1 MGAGQ
6 TGVGGRP
13 AASPVELVS
22 RNVLEAAHDQRR
34 NLVENHAWE
43 KYWKLMSATIIH
55 AQVRPGDINFTEGH
69 KLFARYATDGSHS
82 SPLYICYTSKV
93 SLCTYV
99 QNYS

>member
-6 TGVGGRP
+6 AGVGGRP

-43 KYWKLMSATIIH
+43 KYGKLRSATVIH
-55 AQVRPGDINFTEGH
+55 AQVRPREILLKDIDYLHTMLQMDLSEV
-69 KLFARYATDGSHS
+69 
-82 SPLYICYTSKV
+82 LYICYTSKV

-99 QNYS
+99 QNCS

>member
-43 KYWKLMSATIIH
+43 KYGKLASATVIH
-55 AQVRPGDINFTEGH
+55 AQVRPREILLKDIDYLHTMLQMDLIEV
-69 KLFARYATDGSHS
+69 
-82 SPLYICYTSKV
+82 LYICYTSKV
-93 SLCTYV
+93 SLSTYV
-99 QNYS
+99 QNCS

>member
-34 NLVENHAWE
+34 NLVENRARE
-43 KYWKLMSATIIH
+43 KYGKLMSATIIH
-55 AQVRPGDINFTEGH
+55 AQVRPGDINFIEGH

-82 SPLYICYTSKV
+82 RPLYM
-93 SLCTYV
+93 LH
-99 QNYS
+99 